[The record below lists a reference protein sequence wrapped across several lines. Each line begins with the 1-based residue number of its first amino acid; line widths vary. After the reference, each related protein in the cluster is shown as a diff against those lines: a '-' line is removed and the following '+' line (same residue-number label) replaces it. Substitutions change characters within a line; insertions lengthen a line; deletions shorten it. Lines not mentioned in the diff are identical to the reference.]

1 MNASRFM
8 LPIAAFGFSSALT
21 VAVRKAAEPS
31 ISQITEP
38 SPAISSSHRTKSIR
52 ESSEFT
58 AISALLR
65 NGRIDDARELLRK
78 LGARDPVAF
87 FKLLSK
93 LPGLPGMDDII
104 RETAAKLPWNQ
115 PAITDLLNGIATNE
129 WRDLAWGAYA
139 TSRVGMVPDEEVF
152 EVGGK
157 AREYVSMSALGG
169 LFKDA
174 AEKRPDAFLA
184 FLNTTN
190 STSLREFF
198 FGELM
203 KFHPERAGELFKTIP
218 DGSPGSAYDKSYI
231 LSARVKALPTA
242 ENLRA
247 VLLERG
253 ERGIFDRSSGPF
265 LVCAAIMK
273 ANPQQK
279 SEILDWIG
287 TQPPIARNR
296 LLNGIVF
303 STVFEGCDPIPPAE
317 FSNVLKTYTSGYMQK
332 MALERW
338 LERNKDLD
346 QKDPNWIDQ
355 LPTERLRN
363 HALDLRN
370 KRESGGS

>member
-1 MNASRFM
+1 MNASRFI
-8 LPIAAFGFSSALT
+8 LPAAAFGFSLALT
-21 VAVRKAAEPS
+21 VAVRNAAGPS
-31 ISQITEP
+31 IPPKAELSAGI
-38 SPAISSSHRTKSIR
+38 SPSHRTKCIR
-52 ESSEFT
+52 ESREFA

-65 NGRIDDARELLRK
+65 DGRIDDARERLRK

-87 FKLLSK
+87 FQLLSK

-115 PAITDLLNGIATNE
+115 SAITELLNGIATNE

-139 TSRVGMVPDEEVF
+139 TSRVGLVPDEEVF
-152 EVGGK
+152 EVGGR

-231 LSARVKALPTA
+231 LSERVKALPTA

-253 ERGIFDRSSGPF
+253 ERGIFDDGAGSF
-265 LVCAAIMK
+265 LVCGAIMK

-279 SEILDWIG
+279 AEILDWIG

-296 LLNGIVF
+296 LLDGIVF
-303 STVFEGCDPIPPAE
+303 STVFERCDPIAPAE
-317 FSNVLKTYTSGYMQK
+317 FSKVLSTYTSGYMQEQ
-332 MALERW
+332 ALETW
-338 LERNKDLD
+338 LKRNKDLD
-346 QKDPNWIDQ
+346 QTDPNWIDQ

-363 HALDLRN
+363 HALDLRK
-370 KRESGGS
+370 KRESERR